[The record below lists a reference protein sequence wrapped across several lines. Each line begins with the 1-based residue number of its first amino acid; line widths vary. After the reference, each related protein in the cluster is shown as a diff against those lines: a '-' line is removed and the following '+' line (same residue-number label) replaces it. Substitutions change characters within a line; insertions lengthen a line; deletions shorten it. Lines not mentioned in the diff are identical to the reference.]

1 MTEQAR
7 TSERA
12 QAHPMVGCAGR
23 KEGSMKR
30 EGRMWNV
37 GIVSAV
43 AGMAV
48 ALALIWST
56 TATAQFTQKELFFEL
71 NDTDGDLGLHA
82 AIDGEPWVTLE
93 IEGPDEQTLLVVTA
107 QGKLARQGGTQLMLE
122 SAEPSFDELTPAQF
136 FRRFPEG
143 WYELELT
150 NQDGA
155 EFETRVRLSH
165 VLAAPPDGITVQA
178 MGGAAVDSTDCDDPA
193 PPSVPANKAVLVD
206 WDPVEM
212 SHPEIG
218 KMPPRPVNIVRYQ
231 FFVEQG
237 SFKLGVDLPP
247 HVTQFQIPLAVMN
260 LLASGPVKFEI
271 IARTTALNNTAVEQC
286 FMKQ

>member
-7 TSERA
+7 TSQCA
-12 QAHPMVGCAGR
+12 QAHPMVVCAGR

-30 EGRMWNV
+30 EKRMWNV

-48 ALALIWST
+48 ALVLIWGT

-82 AIDGEPWVTLE
+82 AIDGEPWVKLE
-93 IEGPDEQTLLVVTA
+93 IEGPNEQTLLVVTA
-107 QGKLARQGGTQLMLE
+107 QGNLARQGGTQLMLE

-150 NQDGA
+150 NQDGE

-165 VLAAPPDGITVQA
+165 VLAAPADGIKVQA
-178 MGGAAVDSTDCDDPA
+178 MGGAAMDSTDCDDPA
-193 PPSVPANKAVLVD
+193 PPLVPANKAVLID
-206 WDPVEM
+206 WDPVQM

-218 KMPPRPVNIVRYQ
+218 KMPPRPVNIARYQ

-237 SFKLGVDLPP
+237 TFKLGVDLPP
-247 HVTQFQIPLAVMN
+247 HVTQFQIPVAVMN

-286 FMKQ
+286 FVKQ